1 MKITV
6 KKLSDLHKPARNIR
20 RHSDKQITEYVRSIE
35 MFGQI
40 KPLVVDENGEIIA
53 GNGLFEALT
62 RMGCETCDCYVVTG
76 LTDVQKKKLMM
87 ADNKVYELGFTDTD
101 AIEQLVKELDGD
113 MDVPGWDADLLKMLD
128 STIEEA
134 DEIVN
139 GYGSFPDAEVENL
152 NRRTVEEHVSYAD
165 TTGYPVTPPADEAM
179 PAPAQSAVQAPVAAS
194 NNARV
199 STYTPQDSPAQPPQS
214 GDDGRRYII
223 CPKCGERI
231 CL

>member
-6 KKLSDLHKPARNIR
+6 KKLSDLHKPQYNIR
-20 RHSDKQITEYVRSIE
+20 RHSDKQLTEYIRSIE
-35 MFGQI
+35 MFGQV

-53 GNGLFEALT
+53 GNGLYEALL
-62 RMGCETCDCYVVTG
+62 RMGRETCDCYVMVG
-76 LTDVQKKKLMM
+76 LTPVQKKKLMM

-101 AIEQLVKELDGD
+101 VLEQLVKELDGD

-134 DEIVN
+134 DEIVSD
-139 GYGSFPDAEVENL
+139 YGTFPDTEVANM
-152 NRRTVEEHVSYAD
+152 NRHQVEEHTPYAD
-165 TTGYPVTPPADEAM
+165 TPSYTAAPPAYEM
-179 PAPAQSAVQAPVAAS
+179 PPAPAVPAAQPQQTASESAEVL
-194 NNARV
+194 
-199 STYTPQDSPAQPPQS
+199 TYTQQDRPAEAAPSVP
-214 GDDGRRYII
+214 DERRYII